1 MNLAECVKTKIG
13 RCKILYAILAK
24 IYHAPLAFAALAKR
38 NFLLFKS
45 HSAFRALLASGKKY
59 ELFFIHCLGGG
70 TEVYVKNIL
79 RGKTDY
85 IIFRSYNIL
94 GIQEIYSLEV
104 CGIKTPMFIGRN
116 DIISLNKIAG
126 AVFVENLCGYG
137 DFEYVLKTIAAFSAK
152 ISFKVHDFYSACPKV
167 NMIRNFRYCGVTCDS
182 SCVNDVGGRPYS
194 PEQWRTIWGTFFE
207 RVDEFFFFSES
218 SEKILCSIYK
228 IPKEKIKLKPHD
240 MGYFAPKVISN
251 LPKDLNIGIFGSI
264 TSEAKGFSVVKSFAE
279 FSRGKDYKIFL
290 NGLICELDLDV
301 FGKNENFVQCGPY
314 KVEEIYDRLVSQKIG
329 VVFFSSVCPE
339 TFSYVVSELMLTGI
353 PIACFDVGAQAEKIK
368 KYPLG
373 KIIPDFS
380 NESILKTLREC
391 HAIGREKYDD
401 E

>member
-1 MNLAECVKTKIG
+1 M
-13 RCKILYAILAK
+13 
-24 IYHAPLAFAALAKR
+24 
-38 NFLLFKS
+38 
-45 HSAFRALLASGKKY
+45 
-59 ELFFIHCLGGG
+59 
-70 TEVYVKNIL
+70 YVKNTL

-85 IIFRSYNIL
+85 IVFKNYNIF
-94 GIQEIYSLEV
+94 GFQEIYSLEV
-104 CGIKTPMFIGRN
+104 CGIKTPFFIGAD
-116 DIISLNKIAG
+116 DIISLEKIAG

-137 DFEYVLKTIAAFSAK
+137 DCDLILKTIAAFSAK

-194 PEQWRTIWGTFFE
+194 PDRWRTMWGTFFE

-228 IPKEKIKLKPHD
+228 IPPKKIRLKPHD
-240 MGYFAPKVISN
+240 MGYFTPKVISS
-251 LPKDLNIGIFGSI
+251 LPTNLNIGIFGSI

-290 NGLICELDLDV
+290 NGLVGEPDQDV
-301 FGKNENFVQCGPY
+301 FSKNENFVQCGPY
-314 KVEEIYDRLVSQKIG
+314 KTEEIYDRLVSQKIG
-329 VVFFSSVCPE
+329 VVFFSSVWPE

-368 KYPLG
+368 EYPLG
-373 KIIPDFS
+373 KIIPGFS

-391 HAIGREKYDD
+391 HAIGRERYDN